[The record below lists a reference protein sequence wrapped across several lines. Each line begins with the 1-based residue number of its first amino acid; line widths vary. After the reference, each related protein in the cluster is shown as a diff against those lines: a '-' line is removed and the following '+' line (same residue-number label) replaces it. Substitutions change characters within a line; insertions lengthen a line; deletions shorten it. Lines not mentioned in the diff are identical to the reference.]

1 MIPDPSDVR
10 ATLGTTELDNATIS
24 DKIDQADRLYEQRI
38 DDEPVREAVREDV
51 VEYLAAHL
59 IKAGPEPE
67 VEGGDGVSFRVPDE
81 GRFWSMATTLD
92 PTGQLDGDE
101 DGGSDHFTLTT

>member
-1 MIPDPSDVR
+1 MIPDPTDVR
-10 ATLGTTELDNATIS
+10 TTLGTTELNDTAIA

-38 DDEPVREAVREDV
+38 DGEAVSEAVREDV

-67 VEGGDGVSFRVPDE
+67 VESGDGVSFRVPDE
-81 GRFWSMATTLD
+81 GRFWTMATTLD

>member
-1 MIPDPSDVR
+1 MKPDASDVR
-10 ATLGTTELDNATIS
+10 TTIGTTELS
-24 DKIDQADRLYEQRI
+24 DSAITTKIDQADRLYAQRI
-38 DDEPVREAVREDV
+38 DGESVTDARREDV

-67 VEGGDGVSFRVPDE
+67 VESGDGISFRVPDE
-81 GRFWSMATTLD
+81 GRFWTMATTLD

-101 DGGSDHFTLTT
+101 DGSSDHFTLTT